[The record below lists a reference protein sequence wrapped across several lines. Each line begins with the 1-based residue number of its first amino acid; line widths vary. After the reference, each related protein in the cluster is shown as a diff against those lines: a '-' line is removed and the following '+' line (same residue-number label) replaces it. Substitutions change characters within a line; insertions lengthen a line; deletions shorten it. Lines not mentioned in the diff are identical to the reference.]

1 MKNELI
7 TKNEV
12 MTETVIFE
20 NADFLL
26 EAFFHE
32 RIEKFTIWFNGENI
46 ASFKSFNPFATKLA
60 EVVERHNLIRSN

>member
-26 EAFFHE
+26 EAFFQE
-32 RIEKFTIWFNGENI
+32 RVEKFTIWFNGENV
-46 ASFKSFNPFATKLA
+46 ASFKTFNPFAEKLNEMVTA
-60 EVVERHNLIRSN
+60 HNLIKTN

>member
-1 MKNELI
+1 
-7 TKNEV
+7 

-26 EAFFHE
+26 EAFFQE
-32 RIEKFTIWFNGENI
+32 RVEKFTIWFNGQNI

-60 EVVERHNLIRSN
+60 EVVEQHNLIKTN